1 MFETSPAI
9 KPGTGQLVFPSTRLA
24 PVASLPYHIEPIP
37 LSWDPLRL
45 VRAAGAGGA
54 LLDSGPGYGAF
65 GRFSFFGC
73 EPFLTVSARGASVR
87 IVGEHRRQL
96 MSGNPVEILS
106 RLIRE
111 QTLPVDAPASHA
123 SHLPFRTGAAIGF
136 LSYEL
141 GRFMEPFARRSKEE
155 PGLPDLQ
162 FFFFDALLA
171 HDHSMNQTWAIVR
184 NQPEAGKRLQSTLDR
199 IKRAGLEGSRLH
211 SSRQPSSETWTSS
224 LTYED
229 YSAAVTKAQRYIT
242 DGEIYQVNLS
252 QQLWC
257 RCSMTAPQLYR
268 QLRQTGA
275 SPFGAYLQ
283 GKGWAVLSLS
293 PERFLRYWPG
303 QRRIQTRPI
312 KGTRPRGA
320 SSEEDQEL
328 RQSLLQSPK
337 DAAEHVMI
345 VDLERND
352 LGRLAR
358 YGTVRVSDFR
368 RLETFPTVHHLT
380 STVEAT
386 LRPNCSLEDLLQAT
400 FPGGSI
406 TGTPK
411 VRAMQ
416 VIDELEPR
424 SRGLYTGSI
433 GYLAFDGNLDLNIAI
448 RTLVLRDGWARYST
462 GGAIVADSR
471 AEDEYLETL
480 HKARPFLRALDLGEP
495 SRHGLKTPVR

>member
-1 MFETSPAI
+1 MASP
-9 KPGTGQLVFPSTRLA
+9 T
-24 PVASLPYHIEPIP
+24 YHIDPISFP
-37 LSWDPLRL
+37 WDPLQL
-45 VRAAGAGGA
+45 VQAAEPGGV
-54 LLDSGPGYGAF
+54 LLDSGPGYGSF

-73 EPFLTVSARGASVR
+73 EPFLTVTAQGTAVR
-87 IVGEHRRQL
+87 IVGERRRQL
-96 MSGNPVEILS
+96 MKGNPVQILS

-111 QTLPVDAPASHA
+111 QAVPMEAPASHV

-141 GRFMEPFARRSKEE
+141 SRFMEPFPRRSRED
-155 PGLPDLQ
+155 PGLPELQ
-162 FFFFDALLA
+162 FFFYDALLA

-184 NQPEAGKRLQSTLDR
+184 NRHRAGERLQSTLDR
-199 IKRAGLEGSRLH
+199 IQQADPAGSRWRRPTR
-211 SSRQPSSETWTSS
+211 SSRESWTSS
-224 LTYED
+224 LTYEG
-229 YSAAVTKAQRYIT
+229 YSAAVRKAQRYIAA
-242 DGEIYQVNLS
+242 GEIYQVNLS
-252 QQLWC
+252 QKLWS
-257 RCSMTAPQLYR
+257 RCSLTAPQLY
-268 QLRQTGA
+268 QELRQTGA

-283 GKGWAVLSLS
+283 GRHWTVLSLS
-293 PERFLRYWPG
+293 PERFLRYWPR

-320 SSEEDQEL
+320 SSEEDQQL
-328 RQSLLQSPK
+328 RQALLQSPK

-358 YGTVRVSDFR
+358 YGTVRVCDFR

-380 STVEAT
+380 STIEAQ
-386 LRPNCSLEDLLQAT
+386 LRPNCGLEDLIQAT

-416 VIDELEPR
+416 VIDELEPQPR
-424 SRGLYTGSI
+424 SVYTGSI

-448 RTLVLRDGWARYST
+448 RTLILKDGWACYST

-471 AEDEYLETL
+471 ADDEYLETF

-495 SRHGLKTPVR
+495 SQHGPGGPVRDRQRG

>member
-1 MFETSPAI
+1 MASP
-9 KPGTGQLVFPSTRLA
+9 
-24 PVASLPYHIEPIP
+24 PYHIEPIP
-37 LSWDPLRL
+37 LSWNPLQL
-45 VRAAGAGGA
+45 VRAASAGGV
-54 LLDSGPGYGAF
+54 LLDSGPGYGSF
-65 GRFSFFGC
+65 GRFSIFGC
-73 EPFLTVSARGASVR
+73 EPFLTVTARGTAVR
-87 IVGEHRRQL
+87 TVGEHRSQL
-96 MSGNPVEILS
+96 TQGNPVRTLS
-106 RLIRE
+106 RSIRE
-111 QTLPVDAPASHA
+111 QTLPAVAPASHV

-141 GRFMEPFARRSKEE
+141 SRFMEPFARRSKEE
-155 PGLPDLQ
+155 PSLPDLQ

-184 NQPEAGKRLQSTLDR
+184 NQPQAEKRLQSTLDR
-199 IKRAGLEGSRLH
+199 IRQAGLEGSRLR
-211 SSRQPSSETWTSS
+211 SAQQPSPGTWTSS

-229 YSAAVTKAQRYIT
+229 YSAAVSKAQRYIA

-257 RCSMTAPQLYR
+257 RCSLTAPQLY
-268 QLRQTGA
+268 QELRRTGA

-283 GKGWAVLSLS
+283 GRQWAVLSLS

-312 KGTRPRGA
+312 KGTRPRGG
-320 SSEEDQEL
+320 SFEEDQDL
-328 RQSLLQSPK
+328 RQALLQSPK

-380 STVEAT
+380 STVEAR
-386 LRPNCSLEDLLQAT
+386 LRPNCGLEDLVQAT

-416 VIDELEPR
+416 VIDELEPLPR
-424 SRGLYTGSI
+424 SVYTGSI

-448 RTLVLRDGWARYST
+448 RTLILKDGWARYST

-471 AEDEYLETL
+471 ADDEYLETL
-480 HKARPFLRALDLGEP
+480 HKARPFLKALN
-495 SRHGLKTPVR
+495 LKQPLT

>member
-1 MFETSPAI
+1 MASP
-9 KPGTGQLVFPSTRLA
+9 
-24 PVASLPYHIEPIP
+24 PYRIEPIP
-37 LSWDPLRL
+37 LSWDPLQL
-45 VRAAGAGGA
+45 VRAAGAGGV
-54 LLDSGPGYGAF
+54 LLDSGPGYGSF

-87 IVGEHRRQL
+87 TVGEHRRQL
-96 MSGNPVEILS
+96 MNGNPVEILS

-111 QTLPVDAPASHA
+111 QTPPVEAPASHA

-171 HDHSMNQTWAIVR
+171 HDHGMNRTWAIVHNR
-184 NQPEAGKRLQSTLDR
+184 RQAEMRLQSTLDR
-199 IKRAGLEGSRLH
+199 IQQAGLEGSG
-211 SSRQPSSETWTSS
+211 SCSAQQPSPEAWTSS
-224 LTYED
+224 LTYQD
-229 YSAAVTKAQRYIT
+229 YSAAVRRAQRYIA

-257 RCSMTAPQLYR
+257 RCPMTAPQLY
-268 QLRQTGA
+268 QELRRTGP

-283 GKGWAVLSLS
+283 GRHWAVLSLS
-293 PERFLRYWPG
+293 PERFLRYWPR

-312 KGTRPRGA
+312 KGTRPRGI
-320 SSEEDQEL
+320 SPEEDQEL
-328 RQSLLQSPK
+328 RQALLQSPK

-380 STVEAT
+380 STVEAR
-386 LRPNCSLEDLLQAT
+386 LRPNCRLEDLVQAT

-424 SRGLYTGSI
+424 PRSVYTGSI

-448 RTLVLRDGWARYST
+448 RTLILRDGWARYST

-471 AEDEYLETL
+471 ADDEYLETL
-480 HKARPFLRALDLGEP
+480 HKARPFLRALDLGESLP
-495 SRHGLKTPVR
+495 HGLKGPVR

>member
-1 MFETSPAI
+1 M
-9 KPGTGQLVFPSTRLA
+9 
-24 PVASLPYHIEPIP
+24 ASLHYHIEPV
-37 LSWDPLRL
+37 SHTWDPLQL
-45 VRAAGAGGA
+45 VRAAGTGGV
-54 LLDSGPGYGAF
+54 LLDSGTGYGSF

-87 IVGEHRRQL
+87 IVGDHRRQL
-96 MSGNPVEILS
+96 LNGNPIEILS
-106 RLIRE
+106 RLIRQ
-111 QTLPVDAPASHA
+111 QTLPAEEPASHA

-141 GRFMEPFARRSKEE
+141 GRFVEPFERRSKEE
-155 PGLPDLQ
+155 PDLPDLQ
-162 FFFFDALLA
+162 FFFFDALLV

-184 NQPEAGKRLQSTLDR
+184 NQPRAGKRLQSTLDR
-199 IKRAGLEGSRLH
+199 IQQAGLAGSGLR
-211 SSRQPSSETWTSS
+211 SAQRPSPDTWTSS

-229 YSAAVTKAQRYIT
+229 YSAAVRRAQRYIA

-257 RCSMTAPQLYR
+257 RSSMTAPQLY
-268 QLRQTGA
+268 QELRQTGA
-275 SPFGAYLQ
+275 TPFGAYLQ
-283 GKGWAVLSLS
+283 GRHWAVLSLS
-293 PERFLRYWPG
+293 PERFLRYWPR

-328 RQSLLQSPK
+328 RQALLQSPK

-352 LGRLAR
+352 LGRLAH

-380 STVEAT
+380 STVEAR
-386 LRPNCSLEDLLQAT
+386 LRPNCRLQDLVQAT

-411 VRAMQ
+411 VSAMQ
-416 VIDELEPR
+416 VIDELEPQPR
-424 SRGLYTGSI
+424 SVYTGSI

-448 RTLVLRDGWARYST
+448 RTLILRDGWARYST

-471 AEDEYLETL
+471 ADDEYLETL
-480 HKARPFLRALDLGEP
+480 HKARPFLRALNLGEP
-495 SRHGLKTPVR
+495 SRQGPKSPVR

>member
-1 MFETSPAI
+1 MASP
-9 KPGTGQLVFPSTRLA
+9 SYR
-24 PVASLPYHIEPIP
+24 IEPIP
-37 LSWDPLRL
+37 LSWDPLQL
-45 VRAAGAGGA
+45 VRAAGSGGV
-54 LLDSGPGYGAF
+54 LLDSGPGYGSF

-73 EPFLTVSARGASVR
+73 EPFLTVTAQGGAVR
-87 IVGEHRRQL
+87 TVGEHRRQL
-96 MSGNPVEILS
+96 TQGNPIQILS
-106 RLIRE
+106 RSIRE
-111 QTLPVDAPASHA
+111 QALPAGEPASHA

-141 GRFMEPFARRSKEE
+141 GRFTEPFARRSKEE
-155 PGLPDLQ
+155 PVLPDLQ

-184 NQPEAGKRLQSTLDR
+184 NRPQAEKRLQSTLDS
-199 IKRAGLEGSRLH
+199 IERAGLEGSGLR
-211 SSRQPSSETWTSS
+211 SAQQPDPETWTSS

-229 YSAAVTKAQRYIT
+229 YSAAVTRAGSYIA

-268 QLRQTGA
+268 ELRRTGA
-275 SPFGAYLQ
+275 TPFGAYLQ
-283 GKGWAVLSLS
+283 GRHWAVLSLS

-303 QRRIQTRPI
+303 QGRIQTRPI

-320 SSEEDQEL
+320 SPEEDQEL
-328 RQSLLQSPK
+328 RQALLQSPK

-380 STVEAT
+380 STVEAG
-386 LRPNCSLEDLLQAT
+386 LRANCRLEDLLQAT

-424 SRGLYTGSI
+424 PRGVYTGSI

-448 RTLVLRDGWARYST
+448 RTLILKDGWACYST

-471 AEDEYLETL
+471 ADDEYLETL

-495 SRHGLKTPVR
+495 SRPGLKGAVR

>member
-1 MFETSPAI
+1 MASP
-9 KPGTGQLVFPSTRLA
+9 
-24 PVASLPYHIEPIP
+24 PYHIEPIP
-37 LSWDPLRL
+37 LSWDPLQL
-45 VRAAGAGGA
+45 ARAAETGGV
-54 LLDSGPGYGAF
+54 LLDSGPGYGSF

-73 EPFLTVSARGASVR
+73 EPFLTVSAQGAAVR
-87 IVGEHRRQL
+87 ILGEHRRQL
-96 MSGNPVEILS
+96 LQGNPIQILS

-111 QTLPVDAPASHA
+111 QSIPAGAPASHV
-123 SHLPFRTGAAIGF
+123 SHLPFQTGAAIGF
-136 LSYEL
+136 FSYEL
-141 GRFMEPFARRSKEE
+141 SRFMEPFPRRSKEE

-162 FFFFDALLA
+162 FFYFDALLA

-184 NQPEAGKRLQSTLDR
+184 NQPQARKRLQSTLDR
-199 IKRAGLEGSRLH
+199 IQQAGLEGSGWRSAQH
-211 SSRQPSSETWTSS
+211 SGRETWTSS
-224 LTYED
+224 LTYEG
-229 YSAAVTKAQRYIT
+229 YSAAVRKAQRYIAE
-242 DGEIYQVNLS
+242 GEIYQVNLS
-252 QQLWC
+252 HQLWC
-257 RCSMTAPQLYR
+257 RCSMTAPQLY
-268 QLRQTGA
+268 QGLRQTGA

-283 GKGWAVLSLS
+283 GKHWAVLSLS
-293 PERFLRYWPG
+293 PERFLRYWPS

-328 RQSLLQSPK
+328 RQALLQSPK

-380 STVEAT
+380 STVEAR
-386 LRPNCSLEDLLQAT
+386 LKPNCRLEDLVQAT

-416 VIDELEPR
+416 VIDELEPGPR
-424 SRGLYTGSI
+424 SVYTGSI

-448 RTLVLRDGWARYST
+448 RTLILRDGWARYST

-471 AEDEYLETL
+471 ADDEYLETL
-480 HKARPFLRALDLGEP
+480 YKARPFLRALDLGEP
-495 SRHGLKTPVR
+495 SHLRLKGRDRQRGL

>member
-1 MFETSPAI
+1 MASP
-9 KPGTGQLVFPSTRLA
+9 
-24 PVASLPYHIEPIP
+24 PYHIEPIS
-37 LSWDPLRL
+37 LSWDPLKL
-45 VRAAGAGGA
+45 VGAAGAGSV
-54 LLDSGPGYGAF
+54 LLDSGPGYGPF
-65 GRFSFFGC
+65 GRFSVFGC
-73 EPFLTVSARGASVR
+73 EPFLTVTAQGAAVR
-87 IVGEHRRQL
+87 TVGEHSRQL
-96 MSGNPVEILS
+96 TQGNPIRILS
-106 RLIRE
+106 RLVRE
-111 QTLPVDAPASHA
+111 QALSVEATASHA
-123 SHLPFRTGAAIGF
+123 AHLPFRTGAAIGF

-162 FFFFDALLA
+162 FFFFDALLI

-184 NQPEAGKRLQSTLDR
+184 NQPQARKRLQSTLDSIR
-199 IKRAGLEGSRLH
+199 QAGLEGSRPC
-211 SSRQPSSETWTSS
+211 SARQPRPETWTSS
-224 LTYED
+224 LTYQD
-229 YSAAVTKAQRYIT
+229 YAAAVRKAQRYIA

-257 RCSMTAPQLYR
+257 RCSLTAPQLYR
-268 QLRQTGA
+268 ELRRTGA
-275 SPFGAYLQ
+275 SPFAACLQ
-283 GKGWAVLSLS
+283 GRHWAVLSLS

-320 SSEEDQEL
+320 SSEEDQQL
-328 RQSLLQSPK
+328 RQALLQSPK

-380 STVEAT
+380 STVEAR
-386 LRPNCSLEDLLQAT
+386 LRPNRRLEDLLQAT

-416 VIDELEPR
+416 VIDELEPGPR
-424 SRGLYTGSI
+424 SVYTGSI
-433 GYLAFDGNLDLNIAI
+433 GYLAFDGNLDLNVAI
-448 RTLVLRDGWARYST
+448 RTLILRDGWARYST

-471 AEDEYLETL
+471 PDDEYLETL

-495 SRHGLKTPVR
+495 SRHGLKASLRAGC

>member
-1 MFETSPAI
+1 MT
-9 KPGTGQLVFPSTRLA
+9 
-24 PVASLPYHIEPIP
+24 
-37 LSWDPLRL
+37 
-45 VRAAGAGGA
+45 
-54 LLDSGPGYGAF
+54 
-65 GRFSFFGC
+65 
-73 EPFLTVSARGASVR
+73 
-87 IVGEHRRQL
+87 
-96 MSGNPVEILS
+96 GNPVEILS
-106 RLIRE
+106 GLIGE
-111 QTLPVDAPASHA
+111 QTLPVEAPASHA

-141 GRFMEPFARRSKEE
+141 GRFMEPFARRSKQE

-171 HDHSMNQTWAIVR
+171 HDHGMNRTWAIVR
-184 NQPEAGKRLQSTLDR
+184 NQPPAEKRLQSTLDR
-199 IKRAGLEGSRLH
+199 IQQAGLEGSGLR
-211 SSRQPSSETWTSS
+211 SARQPGSETWTSS

-229 YSAAVTKAQRYIT
+229 YEAAVRKARRYIA

-257 RCSMTAPQLYR
+257 RCSMTAAQLYR
-268 QLRQTGA
+268 ELRRTGA

-283 GKGWAVLSLS
+283 GRHWAVLSLS

-303 QRRIQTRPI
+303 QGRIQTRPI

-320 SSEEDQEL
+320 SPEEDQEL
-328 RQSLLQSPK
+328 RQALLQSPK

-352 LGRLAR
+352 LGRLAG

-380 STVEAT
+380 STVEAR
-386 LRPNCSLEDLLQAT
+386 LRADCRLEDLLQAT

-424 SRGLYTGSI
+424 PRSVYTGSI

-448 RTLVLRDGWARYST
+448 RTLILKDGWACYST

-471 AEDEYLETL
+471 ADDEYLETL
-480 HKARPFLRALDLGEP
+480 HKARPFLSALDLGEP
-495 SRHGLKTPVR
+495 SRPGLESPVR

>member
-1 MFETSPAI
+1 MASP
-9 KPGTGQLVFPSTRLA
+9 
-24 PVASLPYHIEPIP
+24 PYTIEPLP
-37 LSWDPLRL
+37 LSWDPLQL
-45 VRAAGAGGA
+45 VRAAGTNGA
-54 LLDSGPGYGAF
+54 LLDSGPGYGSF

-73 EPFLTVSARGASVR
+73 EPFLTVSARGASIR

-96 MSGNPVEILS
+96 MNGNPIEILS
-106 RLIRE
+106 RLIRQ
-111 QTLPVDAPASHA
+111 QTPPVEEPASHA

-141 GRFMEPFARRSKEE
+141 GRFVEPFARRSKEE
-155 PGLPDLQ
+155 PDLPDLQ

-184 NQPEAGKRLQSTLDR
+184 NQPRAGKRLQSTLDR
-199 IKRAGLEGSRLH
+199 IRRVGLAGSRLCSAQQ
-211 SSRQPSSETWTSS
+211 SSPETWTSS

-229 YSAAVTKAQRYIT
+229 YSAAVRKAQRYIA

-257 RCSMTAPQLYR
+257 RSSMTAPQLY
-268 QLRQTGA
+268 QELRQTGA

-283 GKGWAVLSLS
+283 GRHWAVLSLS
-293 PERFLRYWPG
+293 PERFLRYWPR

-320 SSEEDQEL
+320 SSEEDQAL
-328 RQSLLQSPK
+328 RQALLQSPK

-352 LGRLAR
+352 LGRLAS

-380 STVEAT
+380 STVEAK
-386 LRPNCSLEDLLQAT
+386 LRPNCRLEELVQAT

-411 VRAMQ
+411 VSAMQ
-416 VIDELEPR
+416 VIDELEPQPR
-424 SRGLYTGSI
+424 SVYTGSI

-448 RTLVLRDGWARYST
+448 RTLILRDGWARYST

-471 AEDEYLETL
+471 ADDEYMETL
-480 HKARPFLRALDLGEP
+480 HKARPFLRALNLGEP
-495 SRHGLKTPVR
+495 SRHGLKAPVGDRQRGL

>member
-1 MFETSPAI
+1 M
-9 KPGTGQLVFPSTRLA
+9 
-24 PVASLPYHIEPIP
+24 ASSPYHIEPVP
-37 LSWDPLRL
+37 LSWDPLQL
-45 VRAAGAGGA
+45 VRAAGAGGV
-54 LLDSGPGYGAF
+54 LLDSGPGYGSF

-73 EPFLTVSARGASVR
+73 EPFLTLSARGESVR

-96 MSGNPVEILS
+96 LNGNPIETLS

-111 QTLPVDAPASHA
+111 QALPVEAPANHA

-136 LSYEL
+136 LSYES
-141 GRFMEPFARRSKEE
+141 GRFVEPFARRSKEE
-155 PGLPDLQ
+155 TGLPDLQ

-184 NQPEAGKRLQSTLDR
+184 NRPQARKRLQSTLDR
-199 IKRAGLEGSRLH
+199 IRQAGLEGSRL
-211 SSRQPSSETWTSS
+211 RRAQQPSPETWTSS
-224 LTYED
+224 LTYQD
-229 YSAAVTKAQRYIT
+229 YSAAVRKAQRYIA

-257 RCSMTAPQLYR
+257 RCSMTAPELYR
-268 QLRQTGA
+268 ELRQTGA
-275 SPFGAYLQ
+275 SPFGACLQ
-283 GKGWAVLSLS
+283 GRQWAVLSLS
-293 PERFLRYWPG
+293 PERFLRYWPR

-320 SSEEDQEL
+320 SSEEDQQL
-328 RQSLLQSPK
+328 RQALLQSPK

-380 STVEAT
+380 STVEAR
-386 LRPNCSLEDLLQAT
+386 LRPNCRLEDLLQAT

-416 VIDELEPR
+416 VIDELEPCPR
-424 SRGLYTGSI
+424 SVYTGSI

-448 RTLVLRDGWARYST
+448 RTLILKDGWARYST

-471 AEDEYLETL
+471 PDDEYLETL

-495 SRHGLKTPVR
+495 SRHGLKAPLRAGC

>member
-1 MFETSPAI
+1 MASP
-9 KPGTGQLVFPSTRLA
+9 T
-24 PVASLPYHIEPIP
+24 YHLEPIS
-37 LSWDPLRL
+37 LAWDPLKL
-45 VRAAGAGGA
+45 VQAAETGGA
-54 LLDSGPGYGAF
+54 LLDSGPGYGSF

-73 EPFLTVSARGASVR
+73 EPFLTVTATGGAVR
-87 IVGEHRRQL
+87 IVGEDGRQL
-96 MSGNPVEILS
+96 LKGNPVRILS

-111 QTLPVDAPASHA
+111 QAVPSEAPASRD

-141 GRFMEPFARRSKEE
+141 GRFMEPFPLRSKEE
-155 PGLPDLQ
+155 TGLPELQ
-162 FFFFDALLA
+162 FFFYDALLA
-171 HDHSMNQTWAIVR
+171 HDHDRNRTWAIVGSR
-184 NQPEAGKRLQSTLDR
+184 PRAGKRLQSTLDR
-199 IKRAGLEGSRLH
+199 VQQADPTGSWPRRLH
-211 SSRQPSSETWTSS
+211 RSSRGTWTSS

-229 YSAAVTKAQRYIT
+229 YAAAVRKARRYIAA
-242 DGEIYQVNLS
+242 GEIYQVNLS
-252 QQLWC
+252 QQLWS
-257 RCSMTAPQLYR
+257 RCSLTAPQLYR
-268 QLRQTGA
+268 GLRQTGA

-283 GKGWAVLSLS
+283 GRHWTVLSLS
-293 PERFLRYWPG
+293 PERFLRYWPR

-320 SSEEDQEL
+320 SSEEDRQL
-328 RQSLLQSPK
+328 RQALLQSPK

-380 STVEAT
+380 STIEAR
-386 LRPNCSLEDLLQAT
+386 LRPNCGLEDLIQAT

-416 VIDELEPR
+416 VIDELEPQPR
-424 SRGLYTGSI
+424 SVYTGSI
-433 GYLAFDGNLDLNIAI
+433 GYLAFDGSLDLNVAI
-448 RTLVLRDGWARYST
+448 RTLILKDGWARYST

-480 HKARPFLRALDLGEP
+480 HKARPFLKALDLGDP
-495 SRHGLKTPVR
+495 SGHGPNSFTLE

>member
-1 MFETSPAI
+1 MASP
-9 KPGTGQLVFPSTRLA
+9 
-24 PVASLPYHIEPIP
+24 PYHIEPIA
-37 LSWDPLRL
+37 LSWDPLQL
-45 VRAAGAGGA
+45 VRAAGSGGV
-54 LLDSGPGYGAF
+54 LLDSGPGYGSF

-73 EPFLTVSARGASVR
+73 EPFLTVTAQGASVR
-87 IVGEHRRQL
+87 TVGEHRPQL
-96 MSGNPVEILS
+96 TQGNPVQILS
-106 RLIRE
+106 RSIRE
-111 QTLPVDAPASHA
+111 QTVPAGAPASHV

-136 LSYEL
+136 LSYEMS
-141 GRFMEPFARRSKEE
+141 RFMEPFARRTKEE

-162 FFFFDALLA
+162 FFFFDALLV
-171 HDHSMNQTWAIVR
+171 HDHSMNRTWAIVR
-184 NQPEAGKRLQSTLDR
+184 NQPQAEKRLQSTLDR
-199 IKRAGLEGSRLH
+199 IQQAGFEGSRMC
-211 SSRQPSSETWTSS
+211 SEQKQSPGTWTSS
-224 LTYED
+224 LTYEG
-229 YSAAVTKAQRYIT
+229 YSAAVRRAQRYIA

-252 QQLWC
+252 HQLWC
-257 RCSMTAPQLYR
+257 RCSMTAPQLY
-268 QLRQTGA
+268 QELRQTGA

-283 GKGWAVLSLS
+283 GRHWAVLSLS

-320 SSEEDQEL
+320 SSKEDREL
-328 RQSLLQSPK
+328 RQALLQSPK

-380 STVEAT
+380 STVEAR
-386 LRPNCSLEDLLQAT
+386 LRPNCRLEDLVQAT

-424 SRGLYTGSI
+424 PRSVYTGSI

-448 RTLVLRDGWARYST
+448 RTLILKDGWACYST

-471 AEDEYLETL
+471 ADDEYLETL
-480 HKARPFLRALDLGEP
+480 HKARPFLRALDLGWP
-495 SRHGLKTPVR
+495 FPLN

>member
-1 MFETSPAI
+1 M
-9 KPGTGQLVFPSTRLA
+9 
-24 PVASLPYHIEPIP
+24 
-37 LSWDPLRL
+37 
-45 VRAAGAGGA
+45 RAAPKR
-54 LLDSGPGYGAF
+54 S
-65 GRFSFFGC
+65 
-73 EPFLTVSARGASVR
+73 
-87 IVGEHRRQL
+87 RR
-96 MSGNPVEILS
+96 
-106 RLIRE
+106 
-111 QTLPVDAPASHA
+111 
-123 SHLPFRTGAAIGF
+123 
-136 LSYEL
+136 
-141 GRFMEPFARRSKEE
+141 
-155 PGLPDLQ
+155 LPDLQ

-268 QLRQTGA
+268 ELRQTGA

-386 LRPNCSLEDLLQAT
+386 LRPNCSLQDLLQAT

-480 HKARPFLRALDLGEP
+480 HKARPFLNALESGRKP
-495 SRHGLKTPVR
+495 SRHDLKAPVRDN

>member
-1 MFETSPAI
+1 MASP
-9 KPGTGQLVFPSTRLA
+9 S
-24 PVASLPYHIEPIP
+24 YHIEPIS
-37 LSWDPLRL
+37 LSWDPLQL
-45 VRAAGAGGA
+45 VRAAGAGGV
-54 LLDSGPGYGAF
+54 LLDSGPGYGSF
-65 GRFSFFGC
+65 GRFSIFGC
-73 EPFLTVSARGASVR
+73 EPFLTVTAQGAAVR
-87 IVGEHRRQL
+87 TVGEHRSQL
-96 MSGNPVEILS
+96 TQGDPIQTLS

-111 QTLPVDAPASHA
+111 QTIPMGEPASHV

-141 GRFMEPFARRSKEE
+141 SRFMEPFPRRSKEE
-155 PGLPDLQ
+155 PGLPELQ
-162 FFFFDALLA
+162 FFFYDALLA
-171 HDHSMNQTWAIVR
+171 HDHDMNQTWTIVR
-184 NQPEAGKRLQSTLDR
+184 NQPQAGKRLQSTLDR
-199 IKRAGLEGSRLH
+199 IRQAGPERSRLC
-211 SSRQPSSETWTSS
+211 SARQPSPETWKSS

-229 YSAAVTKAQRYIT
+229 YSAAVRKAQRYIA

-257 RCSMTAPQLYR
+257 RCSLTAPQLY
-268 QLRQTGA
+268 QELRRTGA

-283 GKGWAVLSLS
+283 GRQWAVLSLS

-303 QRRIQTRPI
+303 QSRIQTRPI

-320 SSEEDQEL
+320 SSEEDREL
-328 RQSLLQSPK
+328 RQALLQSSK

-358 YGTVRVSDFR
+358 YGTVRVSEFR

-380 STVEAT
+380 STVEAR
-386 LRPNCSLEDLLQAT
+386 LRPNCRLDDLVQAT

-416 VIDELEPR
+416 IIDELEPGPR
-424 SRGLYTGSI
+424 SVYTGSI

-448 RTLVLRDGWARYST
+448 RTLILKDGWARYST

-471 AEDEYLETL
+471 ADDEYLETL
-480 HKARPFLRALDLGEP
+480 HKARPFLEALDLCEP
-495 SRHGLKTPVR
+495 FPLN

>member
-1 MFETSPAI
+1 MASP
-9 KPGTGQLVFPSTRLA
+9 
-24 PVASLPYHIEPIP
+24 PYRIEPIS
-37 LSWDPLRL
+37 LSWDPLQL
-45 VRAAGAGGA
+45 VRAAGTGGV
-54 LLDSGPGYGAF
+54 LLDSGPGYGSF

-73 EPFLTVSARGASVR
+73 EPFLTVTARGASVR
-87 IVGEHRRQL
+87 IVGEHRRQF
-96 MSGNPVEILS
+96 MNGNPIEILS

-111 QTLPVDAPASHA
+111 QTLPAEAPASHA

-141 GRFMEPFARRSKEE
+141 GRFMEPFARRSKEQ

-184 NQPEAGKRLQSTLDR
+184 DQPQTGKRLQSTLDR
-199 IKRAGLEGSRLH
+199 IQQAGVEDSRWR
-211 SSRQPSSETWTSS
+211 SAQQSGRETWTSS
-224 LTYED
+224 MTYEG
-229 YSAAVTKAQRYIT
+229 YSAAVRKAQRYIA

-252 QQLWC
+252 HQLWC

-268 QLRQTGA
+268 ELRRTGT

-283 GKGWAVLSLS
+283 GRHWSVLSLS

-320 SSEEDQEL
+320 SSEEDQDL
-328 RQSLLQSPK
+328 RQALLQSPK

-380 STVEAT
+380 STVEAQ
-386 LRPNCSLEDLLQAT
+386 LRPNCRLEDLLQAT

-411 VRAMQ
+411 VRSMQ
-416 VIDELEPR
+416 VIDELEPGPR
-424 SRGLYTGSI
+424 SVYTGSI

-448 RTLVLRDGWARYST
+448 RTLVLKGGWARYST

-471 AEDEYLETL
+471 ADDEYLETL

-495 SRHGLKTPVR
+495 LGHGLKGVLR

>member
-1 MFETSPAI
+1 MASP
-9 KPGTGQLVFPSTRLA
+9 T
-24 PVASLPYHIEPIP
+24 YHIEPIP
-37 LSWDPLRL
+37 LSWDPLQL
-45 VRAAGAGGA
+45 VRAADPGGV
-54 LLDSGPGYGAF
+54 LLDSGPGYGSF

-73 EPFLTVSARGASVR
+73 EPFLSVTAQGAAFR
-87 IVGEHRRQL
+87 MVGEHRRQL
-96 MSGNPVEILS
+96 MQGNPFHILS

-111 QTLPVDAPASHA
+111 QTVPVEAPASRV
-123 SHLPFRTGAAIGF
+123 SHLPFQTGAAIGF

-141 GRFMEPFARRSKEE
+141 GRFVEPFPHRSKEE

-162 FFFFDALLA
+162 FFFYDALLA

-184 NQPEAGKRLQSTLDR
+184 NQPQAGKRLQSTLDR
-199 IKRAGLEGSRLH
+199 IQQAGAASSRLC
-211 SSRQPSSETWTSS
+211 SAQPSSRETWTSS

-229 YSAAVTKAQRYIT
+229 YSAAVRKAQRYIA

-252 QQLWC
+252 QQLWS
-257 RCSMTAPQLYR
+257 RCSLTAPQLY
-268 QLRQTGA
+268 QGLRQTGA

-283 GKGWAVLSLS
+283 GKHWAVLSLS
-293 PERFLRYWPG
+293 PERFLRYWPRE
-303 QRRIQTRPI
+303 RRIQTRPI

-328 RQSLLQSPK
+328 RQALLQSPK

-358 YGTVRVSDFR
+358 YGTVRVCDFR

-380 STVEAT
+380 STIEAR
-386 LRPNCSLEDLLQAT
+386 LRPNCGLEDLIQAT

-416 VIDELEPR
+416 IIDELEPQPR
-424 SRGLYTGSI
+424 SVYTGSI

-448 RTLVLRDGWARYST
+448 RTLILKDGWARYST
-462 GGAIVADSR
+462 GGAIVSDSR
-471 AEDEYLETL
+471 ADDEYLETL
-480 HKARPFLRALDLGEP
+480 HKARPFLRALNLGEP
-495 SRHGLKTPVR
+495 SRHGLKAPVRDRQRGL

>member
-1 MFETSPAI
+1 MASPA
-9 KPGTGQLVFPSTRLA
+9 
-24 PVASLPYHIEPIP
+24 YHIEPIS
-37 LSWDPLRL
+37 LSWDPLQL
-45 VRAAGAGGA
+45 VRAAEPGGA
-54 LLDSGPGYGAF
+54 LLDSGPGYGSF

-73 EPFLTVSARGASVR
+73 EPFLTLTAKGGTVR
-87 IVGEHRRQL
+87 MVGEHPRRL
-96 MSGNPVEILS
+96 MNGNPVEILS
-106 RLIRE
+106 RVIRDQAVPTE
-111 QTLPVDAPASHA
+111 EPASRL

-141 GRFMEPFARRSKEE
+141 SRFMEPFPRRSKEE
-155 PGLPDLQ
+155 PGLPELH
-162 FFFFDALLA
+162 FFFYDALLA
-171 HDHSMNQTWAIVR
+171 HDHDMNRTWAIVR
-184 NQPEAGKRLQSTLDR
+184 NQPQAGKRLQSTLDR
-199 IKRAGLEGSRLH
+199 IRQAEPERSGLCSA
-211 SSRQPSSETWTSS
+211 RQPSPETWKSS

-229 YSAAVTKAQRYIT
+229 YSAAVRKAQRYIAE
-242 DGEIYQVNLS
+242 GEIYQVNLS

-257 RCSMTAPQLYR
+257 RCSLTAPQLYR
-268 QLRQTGA
+268 ELRRTGA

-283 GKGWAVLSLS
+283 GRHWAVLSLS

-303 QRRIQTRPI
+303 PGRIQTRPI

-320 SSEEDQEL
+320 SSAEDQQL
-328 RQSLLQSPK
+328 RQALLQSPK

-352 LGRLAR
+352 LGRMAR

-368 RLETFPTVHHLT
+368 RLETFPSVHHLT
-380 STVEAT
+380 STVEAR
-386 LRPNCSLEDLLQAT
+386 LRPNCRLEDLVRAT

-416 VIDELEPR
+416 VIDELEPLPR
-424 SRGLYTGSI
+424 SVYTGSI

-471 AEDEYLETL
+471 ADDEYLETL
-480 HKARPFLRALDLGEP
+480 HKARPFLEALDLCKP
-495 SRHGLKTPVR
+495 FPLN